1 MAVVKGIEISGDI
14 YDIEDETAR
23 TNASEASENA
33 SEAKT
38 SVATLSEEVLS
49 MKESLDEIVVQN
61 YQVSQKVGNT
71 ATPLD
76 TTAQTLVGAVNELA
90 QKSPQCYSGF
100 IRNANGKPKTYSFAE
115 DDSNSIP
122 FSEIKAVADSIG
134 YTIKAGDFITLRGY
148 NASEMYFYKVGIG
161 RFSTV
166 STMEEL
172 APYSGRSE
180 GFFFYSNEISLE
192 KRGSSYVDIFVEVEF
207 SHGA

>member
-1 MAVVKGIEISGDI
+1 MEIKGIEISGTI

-38 SVATLSEEVLS
+38 SVATLAETVESISAEVGGVHTQADNI
-49 MKESLDEIVVQN
+49 EAVV
-61 YQVSQKVGNT
+61 GDT
-71 ATPLD
+71 ETPLD
-76 TTAQTLVGAVNELA
+76 TTAQTLIGAVNELA
-90 QKSPQCYSGF
+90 QKSPQCYRGF
-100 IRNANGKPKTYSFAE
+100 IRNADGKPKTYSFAE

-122 FSEIKAVADSIG
+122 FSAIKAVADSIG
-134 YTIKAGDFITLRGY
+134 YTIKAGDFITLYGY

-161 RFSTV
+161 RFATV
-166 STMEEL
+166 TTMEEL
-172 APYSGRSE
+172 APYGGRSE

-192 KRGSSYVDIFVEVEF
+192 KRGSSYVDIIVEVEF